1 MLPDFE
7 YVSFEELQNAL
18 RFLDE
23 HGNAKVLGGGTDILV
38 QLRDRK
44 FKPKYLVDLSRIG
57 ELRGIKDIGENIY
70 IGSMTLMR
78 ELEESHLLTE
88 HVGLIVEAA
97 KAFGFWQLKNIATI
111 GGNLCNASPASDMAS
126 TLISLSAK
134 VRLLSSSGERI
145 IPIEEFF
152 LGLGKTV
159 LSPGEILAGIII
171 PKDELAFAFMKLGKR
186 AAHILSIVNV
196 AVSLKVEDGECKMAR
211 VALGSVAPIP
221 IRAREVEN
229 KLKGRNLS
237 EDVIQEA
244 SKLVLQDI
252 APISDVRASAEYRKE
267 MSVVMVRRAIKE
279 ALRRSVK

>member
-1 MLPDFE
+1 
-7 YVSFEELQNAL
+7 
-18 RFLDE
+18 
-23 HGNAKVLGGGTDILV
+23 
-38 QLRDRK
+38 
-44 FKPKYLVDLSRIG
+44 
-57 ELRGIKDIGENIY
+57 
-70 IGSMTLMR
+70 
-78 ELEESHLLTE
+78 
-88 HVGLIVEAA
+88 
-97 KAFGFWQLKNIATI
+97 
-111 GGNLCNASPASDMAS
+111 
-126 TLISLSAK
+126 
-134 VRLLSSSGERI
+134 
-145 IPIEEFF
+145 
-152 LGLGKTV
+152 
-159 LSPGEILAGIII
+159 
-171 PKDELAFAFMKLGKR
+171 MKLGKR

>member
-159 LSPGEILAGIII
+159 LSPGRFSPA
-171 PKDELAFAFMKLGKR
+171 
-186 AAHILSIVNV
+186 
-196 AVSLKVEDGECKMAR
+196 
-211 VALGSVAPIP
+211 
-221 IRAREVEN
+221 
-229 KLKGRNLS
+229 
-237 EDVIQEA
+237 
-244 SKLVLQDI
+244 
-252 APISDVRASAEYRKE
+252 
-267 MSVVMVRRAIKE
+267 
-279 ALRRSVK
+279 

>member
-7 YVSFEELQNAL
+7 YVSFEELQDAL
-18 RFLDE
+18 RFLAE
-23 HGNAKVLGGGTDILV
+23 HGDAKVLGGGTDLLV

-44 FKPKYLVDLSRIG
+44 LKPKYLVDLSRIG
-57 ELRGIKDIGENIY
+57 ELQGIEDIGENVS
-70 IGSMTLMR
+70 IGAMALMR
-78 ELEESHLLTE
+78 ELEESRLLTE

-145 IPIEEFF
+145 MPIEEFF
-152 LGLGKTV
+152 LAPGKTV
-159 LSPGEILAGIII
+159 LSPGEILASIII
-171 PKDELAFAFMKLGKR
+171 PKNELAFAFMKLGKR

-221 IRAREVEN
+221 IRAREVED
-229 KLKGRNLS
+229 KLKGRKLS
-237 EDVIQEA
+237 DDVIQEA

-279 ALRRSVK
+279 ALRRR